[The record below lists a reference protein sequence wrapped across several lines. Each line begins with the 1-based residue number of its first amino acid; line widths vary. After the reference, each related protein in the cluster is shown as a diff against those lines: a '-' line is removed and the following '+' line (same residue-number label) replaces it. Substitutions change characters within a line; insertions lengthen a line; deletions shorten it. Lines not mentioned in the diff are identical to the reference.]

1 MEKALNNKTHKV
13 SNVLLDFIFG
23 EPIPQPEVIEQDT
36 EKAWQA
42 WLDVISAR
50 DAASDKGRG
59 DDVFERT
66 VPMAM
71 MH

>member
-1 MEKALNNKTHKV
+1 MNNKTHKV

-42 WLDVISAR
+42 WLDAVTAR
-50 DAASDKGRG
+50 DATG
-59 DDVFERT
+59 DRDRDDEAFART
-66 VPMAM
+66 VPMSI

>member
-1 MEKALNNKTHKV
+1 MINKTHKV

-42 WLDVISAR
+42 WLDAVTTG
-50 DAASDKGRG
+50 DATSDMDRNEEA
-59 DDVFERT
+59 FERT
-66 VPMAM
+66 VPMSM
-71 MH
+71 LH

>member
-1 MEKALNNKTHKV
+1 MDDALNNKTHKV

-42 WLDVISAR
+42 WLDAIRNR
-50 DAASDKGRG
+50 DAARDKGQ
-59 DDVFERT
+59 DDDAFERT
-66 VPMAM
+66 VPMSM

>member
-1 MEKALNNKTHKV
+1 MINKTHKV

-42 WLDVISAR
+42 WLDAITAR
-50 DAASDKGRG
+50 DAASDKDRD